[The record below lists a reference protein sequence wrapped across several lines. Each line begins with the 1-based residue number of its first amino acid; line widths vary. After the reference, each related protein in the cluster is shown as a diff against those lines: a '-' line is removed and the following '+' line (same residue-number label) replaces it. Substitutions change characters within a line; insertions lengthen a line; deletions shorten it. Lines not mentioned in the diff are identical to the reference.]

1 MSSGG
6 SGAQRFEIDAD
17 LDGSRVDVALARLL
31 TTSRSAAAQLL
42 DAGLVSIGGARV
54 RRSRSLVAG
63 DVVEVAAEAERA
75 TVIAPDVPPIRFRDE
90 HLMVLAKPVGLVVH
104 PGSGHHGDTL
114 VDALQ
119 QAGVPLAEGDD
130 PQRPGIVHRLD
141 RDTSGLILI
150 ALSPEAMA
158 VLPGM
163 LSRREVTRRYLA
175 LLSAVPAETRGVVDA
190 PLARHPTRRTRFA
203 IVEGGRPA
211 RTRYRVLATSEV
223 AIGDAGEAQ
232 RVASVICALETGR
245 THQIRVHLDA
255 IGAPVAGD
263 LVYGVDRRLATA
275 IGLGR
280 PALHAAR
287 LELAHPVTG
296 EPLVLVEPL
305 PEDLVAAHVAA
316 GLPVPTGDELT

>member
-1 MSSGG
+1 MSNDVEQRYEVE
-6 SGAQRFEIDAD
+6 GA
-17 LDGSRVDVALARLL
+17 LVGSRVDVALAQLL
-31 TTSRSAAAQLL
+31 GISRSAAAQLL
-42 DAGLVSIGGARV
+42 DGGRVSVAGVPV
-54 RRSRSLVAG
+54 RRSRILAAG
-63 DVVEVAAEAERA
+63 DVVA
-75 TVIAPDVPPIRFRDE
+75 IGPDVVTEPVEAPEVPPVRFRDE
-90 HLMVLAKPVGLVVH
+90 HLLVLAKPPGLVVH

-119 QAGVPLAEGDD
+119 QAGIPLAEGDD

-141 RDTSGLILI
+141 RDTSGLLLV
-150 ALSPEAMA
+150 ALSDAAMA

-175 LLSAVPAETRGVVDA
+175 LLSAVPPEARGVVDA

-211 RTRYRVLATSEV
+211 RTRYRVLATAQV
-223 AIGDAGEAQ
+223 AIGEVGDAQA
-232 RVASVICALETGR
+232 VASVVCALETGR

-263 LVYGVDRRLATA
+263 PVYGVDRRLATT
-275 IGLGR
+275 IGLER

-287 LELAHPVTG
+287 LELDHPVTG
-296 EPLVLVEPL
+296 ERLVLSEPL
-305 PEDLVAAHVAA
+305 PDDLVVAYHAA
-316 GLPVPTGDELT
+316 GLPIPTGDELT